1 MPRHSNSE
9 SLVRWIEAEQQGI
22 PIDPADRRHIEEQAC
37 GLCRDRLEA
46 TRAVY
51 LAFQAPALA
60 SPPAAWRERAL
71 ETLLAEGA
79 QASTK
84 SVLAKTMKKA
94 IEEVRAALMLDTHAG
109 ALLPGIRGAMTAGAR
124 QILFEASTVRVHLR
138 IDEATPGRYL
148 VDGQVV
154 PEVGFEGLESGR
166 ATLRCGKKT
175 LRAPLST
182 RGEFTFKDTPPGPA
196 SLRIEWGSRSLIVE
210 TFTLPAPGSTD

>member
-9 SLVRWIEAEQQGI
+9 ALVRWIEAEQQGR
-22 PIDPADRRHIEEQAC
+22 PADAVDRRHIEEEAC

-60 SPPAAWRERAL
+60 APPVAWRERAL
-71 ETLLAEGA
+71 EALLAEGA
-79 QASTK
+79 RPSAK
-84 SVLAKTMKKA
+84 SAVAKTMKKA
-94 IEEVRAALMLDTHAG
+94 IEEVRAVLMLDTHAG
-109 ALLPGIRGAMTAGAR
+109 ALLPGIRGAMTTGAR

-138 IDEATPGRYL
+138 IDEASSGRYV

-182 RGEFTFKDTPPGPA
+182 RGEFTFPDAPPGLV

-210 TFTLPAPGSTD
+210 TFTLPAPRSSD